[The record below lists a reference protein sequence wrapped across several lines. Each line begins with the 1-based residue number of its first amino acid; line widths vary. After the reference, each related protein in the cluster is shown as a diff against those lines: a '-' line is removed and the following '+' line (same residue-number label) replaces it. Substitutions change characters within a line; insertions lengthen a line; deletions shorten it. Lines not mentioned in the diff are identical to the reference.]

1 MLYVHRVRRA
11 VRPAA
16 VLLALLLPATAPPTL
31 GAQELPAAE
40 RALAEGRLDEAVELY
55 RAAAAERPD
64 DPATLALLGRTLALA
79 DRYGEASEVLT
90 RAVDRGA
97 GDVRTLL
104 YLGSAL
110 WESGDPEAA
119 DPVLERAALAAEEVA
134 AGTPTELLARQQL
147 GRLRLWSGRP
157 EEAIPSLERALA
169 LRPTA
174 VDLRLDLARA
184 QDGAGR
190 AEDAVAAYR
199 RVIEIAPDSHHARW
213 GLAQVLARTG
223 RRDEAAE
230 ELRIYQELYDAD
242 QDRTRRIRRIESLVD
257 QARSLALAGDHAGA
271 AEALE
276 AAVALDPDDEALRR
290 LLARERMAGQ
300 SADP

>member
-1 MLYVHRVRRA
+1 VNPSVG
-11 VRPAA
+11 PAA
-16 VLLALLLPATAPPTL
+16 ALLAFLLPAAL

-40 RALAEGRLDEAVELY
+40 RALAEGRTDEAVELY

-90 RAVDRGA
+90 RAVERGA

-110 WESGDPEAA
+110 WESGDPQAA
-119 DPVLERAALAAEEVA
+119 DPVLERAARTAEEVA
-134 AGTPTELLARQQL
+134 AGTGAELLARQQL

-157 EEAIPSLERALA
+157 AEAIHSLERALA
-169 LRPTA
+169 LRPAA

-184 QDGAGR
+184 LDGAGR
-190 AEDAVAAYR
+190 TGDAVAAYR
-199 RVIEIAPDSHHARW
+199 RVIELAPDSHHARW
-213 GLAQVLARTG
+213 GLAQVLARAG

-230 ELRIYQELYDAD
+230 ELRVYRELYEAD
-242 QDRTRRIRRIESLVD
+242 QARTRRIRRIESLVD
-257 QARSLALAGDHAGA
+257 QARSRALAGDHTGA

-276 AAVALDPDDEALRR
+276 AAVALDPDDEELRR
-290 LLARERMAGQ
+290 LLARERMVAG
-300 SADP
+300 S

>member
-1 MLYVHRVRRA
+1 M
-11 VRPAA
+11 PNSSS
-16 VLLALLLPATAPPTL
+16 
-31 GAQELPAAE
+31 
-40 RALAEGRLDEAVELY
+40 
-55 RAAAAERPD
+55 
-64 DPATLALLGRTLALA
+64 
-79 DRYGEASEVLT
+79 SEVLI

-119 DPVLERAALAAEEVA
+119 DPVLERAALTAEEVA

-184 QDGAGR
+184 LDGAGR

-230 ELRIYQELYDAD
+230 ELRIYQELYAAD
-242 QDRTRRIRRIESLVD
+242 QERTRRIRRIESLVD